1 MSSHQNHNLKLHQRT
16 RRYVQQAGV
25 SSHPWA
31 TELAKEADRLL
42 ATHPGQVLDELTRIL
57 EFTLIDRALVATG
70 GRRVE
75 AANLLGMGRNT
86 ISRKIREMDS
96 MAAGHVLSPQG
107 AEEQAAD
114 GVNPESAA
122 ATCIG

>member
-1 MSSHQNHNLKLHQRT
+1 MSSHQKHNLKLHQRT

-25 SSHPWA
+25 SPPPWA

-96 MAAGHVLSPQG
+96 MAAGDMLSPQG
-107 AEEQAAD
+107 AGE
-114 GVNPESAA
+114 
-122 ATCIG
+122 